1 MMNPLLKLLL
11 VGICVISPLLF
22 ACQDKNESTPP
33 ATKPAVEQ
41 KAPKASAPEQQQGID
56 KKDQEEINKI
66 QDMIK

>member
-11 VGICVISPLLF
+11 VGICASSLFVF
-22 ACQDKNESTPP
+22 ACQDKKESTPP

-56 KKDQEEINKI
+56 KKDQEAINKI